1 MAPKSIGRFE
11 LISELGAHPLGV
23 LYKANDPK
31 RGHVALLAIEAST
44 LTPES
49 RQQVQQLFSRARTAA
64 LLNSPNIA
72 SVYGGGEAD
81 GYVFLSM
88 EFVDGVTLRTAI
100 ARDGRM
106 STGEV
111 IDIARQLCTALDHA
125 QSKGV
130 VHQNLHPGNIKV
142 EWDGA
147 IKLMDYGLDLPDKRK
162 IDDPALHYAL
172 RYASPEQLRS
182 EQLTSKSN
190 LYTLGAVLY
199 ELVTGARAVTAED
212 PEPIRNQVLH
222 GEIVP
227 PMRVCNEVRQSISDA
242 ILKAMSGAPGERYE
256 SAAALVREFETSN
269 RPSIVKPK
277 TIVPIPAAAAQSKP
291 NKSYGGP
298 NTSAI
303 FKAMQD
309 NFSHSRTAIAERPT
323 SLQDAEL
330 PPLPV
335 APAAQFATREPF
347 VPPAAQQYSAPMTPP
362 VVEEAVPVKE
372 TVYEEPGVVATPA
385 PKATITK
392 SIFDVVEKV
401 EISVREKAKA
411 AVKAHVLAKPAASEQ
426 KPASEM
432 KAAVAKPPAMKKAA
446 KKSPTK
452 VVLPDTRKMGLIAAG
467 MLLAVGLLWGVSRY
481 HSQSTTEAAT
491 PQVMPQPVEQTAPV
505 VAVAVPETP
514 VENPDDKVTVRHFG
528 QKKKAPVVIASAPA
542 FGDVVV
548 TSIPEGAQIQI
559 DGRSDAQ
566 WVTPRTMTGLTA
578 GEHVFHISKPG
589 YTTMI
594 KTVAL
599 NAGDRPIVSV
609 ALQQIGAI
617 LSVTSEPAGAM
628 ILVDGK
634 ESGKVTPAQVSVSTG
649 SHQIALR
656 KDGYFEFSGSAV
668 AQNGQTVAVAGTLMQ
683 AGRTDQ
689 IQTVG
694 KLSKMFK
701 GSGGQQELGRVR
713 VKTSPKGAYI
723 LVNGKPAPDASPSEF
738 MLNPGMYEITMQLL
752 GFKDVK
758 RRIRVD
764 AGRRVEIDESLE
776 QR

>member
-81 GYVFLSM
+81 GFVFLSM

-111 IDIARQLCTALDHA
+111 VDIARQLCTALDHA

-147 IKLMDYGLDLPDKRK
+147 VKLMDYGLDLPDKRK
-162 IDDPALHYAL
+162 IDDPAMHYAL

-199 ELVTGARAVTAED
+199 ELVTGARAITAED
-212 PEPIRNQVLH
+212 PEPIRAQVLN

-227 PMRVCNEVRQSISDA
+227 ANRVCAEVRQSISDA
-242 ILKAMSGAPGERYE
+242 IVKAMSVAPGDRYE
-256 SAAALVREFETSN
+256 SAAVLVREFESSN
-269 RPSIVKPK
+269 RPTIVPPKP
-277 TIVPIPAAAAQSKP
+277 IVPIPSAGAAPKP

-309 NFSHSRTAIAERPT
+309 NFSHSRSAVAERPT

-330 PPLPV
+330 PPLPEKPPFSQTESPSPF
-335 APAAQFATREPF
+335 AKQRTAATI
-347 VPPAAQQYSAPMTPP
+347 AAL
-362 VVEEAVPVKE
+362 EEAPVQAPPVKE
-372 TVYEEPGVVATPA
+372 TVYAEPEAAAPAA
-385 PKATITK
+385 PKATLTK
-392 SIFDVVEKV
+392 TIFDVVEKV
-401 EISVREKAKA
+401 ELSVREKTAA
-411 AVKAHVLAKPAASEQ
+411 AVKAHVQPRPAPVS
-426 KPASEM
+426 
-432 KAAVAKPPAMKKAA
+432 KPPAA
-446 KKSPTK
+446 KKPPAKTSTTK
-452 VVLPDTRKMGLIAAG
+452 LVLPDGRKLGLIAAG
-467 MLLAVGLLWGVSRY
+467 MLLAVGLVWGVGHY
-481 HSQSTTEAAT
+481 HSQTTTEAAT
-491 PQVMPQPVEQTAPV
+491 PQVIPQPVEQTPV
-505 VAVAVPETP
+505 VEVAPPETP
-514 VENPDDKVTVRHFG
+514 AEDPDDKVTVRHFG
-528 QKKKAPVVIASAPA
+528 QKKKAPVVVATAPA
-542 FGDVVV
+542 LGDVVV
-548 TSIPEGAQIQI
+548 TSIPDGAQIQI
-559 DGRSDAQ
+559 DGRSDVQ
-566 WVTPRTMTGLTA
+566 WVTPRTMTGLTM
-578 GEHVFHISKPG
+578 GEHVIHISKAG
-589 YTTMI
+589 YSTVI

-609 ALQQIGAI
+609 ALQQIGAV
-617 LSVTSEPAGAM
+617 LSVTSEPVGAL
-628 ILVDGK
+628 IVIDGH
-634 ESGKVTPAQVSVSTG
+634 ETGKITPAQVNVPNGT
-649 SHQIALR
+649 HQIALR
-656 KDGYFEFSGSAV
+656 KDGYFEFTGSAL
-668 AQNGQTVAVAGTLMQ
+668 AQNGQTVAVNGALQQ

-701 GSGGQQELGRVR
+701 GSGGQEMGRVR
-713 VKTSPKGAYI
+713 VKTRPKGAYI

-738 MLNPGMYEITMQLL
+738 LLNPGTYDITMQLL
-752 GFKDVK
+752 GYKDLK

-764 AGRRVEIDESLE
+764 EGRRVELDEVLE

>member
-44 LTPES
+44 LTAVS

-81 GYVFLSM
+81 GFVFLSM

-111 IDIARQLCTALDHA
+111 VDIARQLCTALDHA

-147 IKLMDYGLDLPDKRK
+147 VKLMDYGLDLPDKRK

-182 EQLTSKSN
+182 EQLTSRSN

-199 ELVTGARAVTAED
+199 ELVTGARAITAED
-212 PEPIRNQVLH
+212 PEPIRKQVLN
-222 GEIVP
+222 GEIEAP
-227 PMRVCNEVRQSISDA
+227 KRVCREVRQSISDA
-242 ILKAMSGAPGERYE
+242 IVKAMSVTPGERYE
-256 SAAALVREFETSN
+256 SAAVLVREFESSN
-269 RPSIVKPK
+269 RPSIVPPKPV
-277 TIVPIPAAAAQSKP
+277 IAIPAAAAQSKP

-303 FKAMQD
+303 FRAMQD
-309 NFSHSRTAIAERPT
+309 NFSQNRTAVAERAT
-323 SLQDAEL
+323 SLSQAEL
-330 PPLPV
+330 PPLPEKPPFSQAETMSPFAKQQTVTV
-335 APAAQFATREPF
+335 AP
-347 VPPAAQQYSAPMTPP
+347 M
-362 VVEEAVPVKE
+362 EEAVVQAPAVKE
-372 TVYEEPGVVATPA
+372 TVYAEAEATVPA
-385 PKATITK
+385 EPKATIAK

-401 EISVREKAKA
+401 ELSVREKAKA
-411 AVKAHVLAKPAASEQ
+411 AIAAQVQQKPPVEKPVLA
-426 KPASEM
+426 
-432 KAAVAKPPAMKKAA
+432 AKPPVKKPSA
-446 KKSPTK
+446 KKVATRL
-452 VVLPDTRKMGLIAAG
+452 VLPDTRKLGLIAAG
-467 MLLAVGLLWGVSRY
+467 MVLAAGLLWGVGHY
-481 HSQSTTEAAT
+481 HSQTTTQAAT
-491 PQVMPQPVEQTAPV
+491 PQVVPAPVEEKPAV
-505 VAVAVPETP
+505 VETPAVETP
-514 VENPDDKVTVRHFG
+514 VDTAEDTVVVRRLG
-528 QKKKAPVVIASAPA
+528 KKKAPVVVATAPVL
-542 FGDVVV
+542 GDVVV
-548 TSIPEGAQIQI
+548 TSIPEGAQIQV
-559 DGRSDAQ
+559 DGRTDAQ
-566 WVTPRTMTGLTA
+566 WVTPRTMSGLTT
-578 GEHVFHISKPG
+578 GEHVIHISKPG
-589 YTTMI
+589 YTTVI
-594 KTVAL
+594 RTVAL
-599 NAGDRPIVSV
+599 TAGERPIVSV

-617 LSVTSEPAGAM
+617 LSVTSEPVGAA
-628 ILVDGK
+628 ILIDGRDT
-634 ESGKVTPAQVSVSTG
+634 GKVTPAQVSVSTG
-649 SHQIALR
+649 SHQVALR
-656 KDGYFEFSGSAV
+656 KAGYFDFSGSALG
-668 AQNGQTVAVAGTLMQ
+668 QNGQTVAVNGSLVQ

-701 GSGGQQELGRVR
+701 GSSGADMGRVR
-713 VKTSPKGAYI
+713 VKTRPKGAYI

-738 MLNPGMYEITMQLL
+738 TLNPGTYEITLQLL
-752 GFKDVK
+752 GYKDVT

-764 AGRRVEIDESLE
+764 EGRRVEIDEVMD

>member
-31 RGHVALLAIEAST
+31 RGHVTLLAIEAST

-81 GYVFLSM
+81 GFVFLSM

-111 IDIARQLCTALDHA
+111 VDIARQLCTALDHA

-147 IKLMDYGLDLPDKRK
+147 VKLMDYGLDLPDKRK

-172 RYASPEQLRS
+172 RYASPEQLRN

-199 ELVTGARAVTAED
+199 ELVTGARAITAED
-212 PEPIRNQVLH
+212 PEPIRAQVLN

-227 PMRVCNEVRQSISDA
+227 ANRVCAEVRQSISDA
-242 ILKAMSGAPGERYE
+242 IVKAMSVAPGDRYE
-256 SAAALVREFETSN
+256 SAAVLVREFESSN
-269 RPSIVKPK
+269 RPTIVPPKP
-277 TIVPIPAAAAQSKP
+277 IVPIPTAGAQSKP

-309 NFSHSRTAIAERPT
+309 NFSHNRTAVAERPT
-323 SLQDAEL
+323 SLSQAEL
-330 PPLPV
+330 PPLPEKPPFSQTEAMSPFAKQRTTATAV
-335 APAAQFATREPF
+335 AA
-347 VPPAAQQYSAPMTPP
+347 
-362 VVEEAVPVKE
+362 VEETPVQAPPVKE
-372 TVYEEPGVVATPA
+372 TVYAEPEQAAAAV
-385 PKATITK
+385 PKTTITK
-392 SIFDVVEKV
+392 SIFDVVEQV
-401 EISVREKAKA
+401 ELSIREKASA
-411 AVKAHVLAKPAASEQ
+411 AVKAQMQPKPVTAPKPAAIK
-426 KPASEM
+426 KP
-432 KAAVAKPPAMKKAA
+432 AA
-446 KKSPTK
+446 KKSTTK
-452 VVLPDTRKMGLIAAG
+452 LVLPDGRKLGLIAAG
-467 MLLAVGLLWGVSRY
+467 MLLAVGLVWGIGHY
-481 HSQSTTEAAT
+481 HSQTTTEAAT
-491 PQVMPQPVEQTAPV
+491 PQVIPQPVEQTPV
-505 VAVAVPETP
+505 VEVAPPETP
-514 VENPDDKVTVRHFG
+514 TEDPDDKVTVRRLG
-528 QKKKAPVVIASAPA
+528 QKKKAPVLVAAAPA
-542 FGDVVV
+542 LGDVVV
-548 TSIPEGAQIQI
+548 TSIPDGAQIQI
-559 DGRSDAQ
+559 DGRSDVQ

-578 GEHVFHISKPG
+578 GEHVIHISKAG
-589 YTTMI
+589 YTTVI

-617 LSVTSEPAGAM
+617 LSVTSEPVGAS
-628 ILVDGK
+628 ILVDGR
-634 ESGKVTPAQVSVSTG
+634 ETGKVTPAQVNVPNGT
-649 SHQIALR
+649 HQIALR
-656 KDGYFEFSGSAV
+656 KDGYFEFSGSAL
-668 AQNGQTVAVAGTLMQ
+668 AQNGQTVAVNGTLQQ

-701 GSGGQQELGRVR
+701 GSGGQDMGRVR
-713 VKTSPKGAYI
+713 VKTRPKGAYI
-723 LVNGKPAPDASPSEF
+723 LVNGKPAPDASPTELL
-738 MLNPGMYEITMQLL
+738 LNPGTYDITMQLL
-752 GFKDVK
+752 GYKDLK

-764 AGRRVEIDESLE
+764 EGRRVELDEVLE